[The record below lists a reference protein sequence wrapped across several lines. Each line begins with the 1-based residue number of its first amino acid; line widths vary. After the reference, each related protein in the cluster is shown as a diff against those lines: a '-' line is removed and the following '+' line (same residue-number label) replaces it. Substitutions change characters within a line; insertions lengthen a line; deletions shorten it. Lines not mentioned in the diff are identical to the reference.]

1 MTDVTLCCIAGK
13 LKVES
18 KPQAYRGALE
28 TLSRSEI
35 DARLYDRYS
44 VAITEVKVLLT
55 DSSECACTVCIYMYT
70 HMYISM
76 YMYIYIIH
84 DMYIHQHLHVPACNY
99 RYVIHLHYI
108 QLLELHVGVTSY

>member
-1 MTDVTLCCIAGK
+1 MASIKGLTSRWCGLLCVAGK

-55 DSSECACTVCIYMYT
+55 DSSECTCTMCMYYQ
-70 HMYISM
+70 HV
-76 YMYIYIIH
+76 
-84 DMYIHQHLHVPACNY
+84 HLHIVY
-99 RYVIHLHYI
+99 
-108 QLLELHVGVTSY
+108 